1 MPCSPPVDLLNP
13 GMKPRSPSLQADSL
27 QSGPPRKSPMHLRIH
42 SYAET
47 LHPSPLPVSSLILE
61 WRLEHRGPAR
71 SSSPSETTESGEVD
85 YFA

>member
-1 MPCSPPVDLLNP
+1 
-13 GMKPRSPSLQADSL
+13 
-27 QSGPPRKSPMHLRIH
+27 MHLRVH